1 MEEDRTT
8 PASHDA
14 ADGRRMVQ
22 YILQVM
28 ERAGHRLTGPRV
40 QLAKAVSALG
50 RRPFSG
56 EALYEDLRDQ
66 GVGRATVF
74 RTLKLLHELGVLSRL
89 HMEDG
94 CQRYIV
100 TPPDGWNGPDHRDR
114 LICRRCGRVAYLDQC
129 PMEEF
134 MASVAEQLGYRIES
148 HHLDIVGVCADCSVL
163 ETSASAR

>member
-1 MEEDRTT
+1 MER
-8 PASHDA
+8 
-14 ADGRRMVQ
+14 

-40 QLAKAVSALG
+40 QLAKAVSAWG

-56 EALYEDLRDQ
+56 EALYENLRDQ

-100 TPPDGWNGPDHRDR
+100 TPPDGASDPDHRDR

-129 PMEEF
+129 PMEES
-134 MASVAEQLGYRIES
+134 MARVAEQLGYRIES
-148 HHLDIVGVCADCSVL
+148 HHLDIVGVCADCDVA
-163 ETSASAR
+163 EASASVR

>member
-1 MEEDRTT
+1 MEEERSILATNG
-8 PASHDA
+8 A
-14 ADGRRMVQ
+14 ADDQRMEQ
-22 YILQVM
+22 YILHVM

-56 EALYEDLRDQ
+56 EALYEDLRGR

-74 RTLKLLHELGVLSRL
+74 RTLKLLHDLGVLSRL

-100 TPPDGWNGPDHRDR
+100 TPPGGWNGPDHRDR
-114 LICRRCGRVAYLDQC
+114 LICRRCGRVAYLDHC
-129 PMEEF
+129 PMEES
-134 MASVAEQLGYRIES
+134 MARVAEQLGYRIES
-148 HHLDIVGVCADCSVL
+148 HHLDIVGVCADCHVP
-163 ETSASAR
+163 ETSTPVR